1 MSEKAK
7 KTLSPEQLEKLKVAR
22 EKALGVRQS
31 NAKNKAL
38 EKELVIAEKEQHI
51 NNVKEKLVKIK
62 AGTSAGKQEAPKIE
76 IVESE
81 PEDNTEVIIKKTK
94 TKPKKKKI
102 VIVEDSESDEEQQ
115 QIIYVKK
122 KKDTQNKDQNK
133 DINDVKI
140 KEEQPATETVASLV
154 SNQVFA
160 KHCAVPP
167 PQQPQDD
174 KFQRHYNAIFV
185 LYQ

>member
-1 MSEKAK
+1 MADKRS
-7 KTLSPEQLEKLKVAR
+7 TLSPEQLEKLKVAR

-38 EKELVIAEKEQHI
+38 EKELAKAEKEQHI
-51 NNVKEKLVKIK
+51 NTVKEKLVKIK

-81 PEDNTEVIIKKTK
+81 HDEDDTEVIIKKTK

-102 VIVEDSESDEEQQ
+102 VIVEDSDSDEEQQ

-122 KKDTQNKDQNK
+122 KKDTQNKDV
-133 DINDVKI
+133 NDVKI
-140 KEEQPATETVASLV
+140 KEEQPAPETVATLI

-160 KHCAVPP
+160 KPP
-167 PQQPQDD
+167 PQQQPQNDD
-174 KFQRHYNAIFV
+174 KFQRHYNAIFGGRR
-185 LYQ
+185 QF